1 MKLNKAIFWC
11 GLMLSIG
18 VQPALA
24 ETTKPSDK
32 SDKKVAKPE
41 PATAADKKVAKP
53 EPAPTPA
60 PAAVEAEKKVA
71 KAAPGPV
78 SDPDV
83 AIQMAD
89 DYFNSSRAMTADF
102 VQTGQDGRRA
112 EGKLYVV
119 KPGRMRFEYAEP
131 ATMEIIADGRSVAIR
146 DRKLKTQETYFIEQT
161 PLKFLLK
168 NDVHLKK
175 DVKITNVTTAKDKT
189 IIIVEDSTTFGGT
202 STIGLYFDAKNFN
215 LTQWTVKDPQGYETV
230 VVLHNIDKTTS
241 PSANL
246 FRIPSEGIFSE

>member
-1 MKLNKAIFWC
+1 MKLSKAIFWC

-24 ETTKPSDK
+24 ETAKP

-41 PATAADKKVAKP
+41 AAPAADKKIVKP
-53 EPAPTPA
+53 EPAPAPA
-60 PAAVEAEKKVA
+60 PAEPAKKEVA
-71 KAAPGPV
+71 KPAGPV
-78 SDPDV
+78 SDPEV
-83 AIQMAD
+83 AVQMAD
-89 DYFNSSRAMTADF
+89 DYFNSARAMTADF

-112 EGKLYVV
+112 EGKLYLV

-131 ATMEIIADGRSVAIR
+131 ATMEIIADGRTVAIR

-168 NDVHLKK
+168 SDVHLKK

-215 LTQWTVKDPQGYETV
+215 LTQWTVKDPQGYETI
-230 VVLHNIDKTTS
+230 VVLHNIDKTTT
-241 PSANL
+241 PNANL

>member
-1 MKLNKAIFWC
+1 MKLSKAIFWF
-11 GLMLSIG
+11 GLSLSIG
-18 VQPALA
+18 AQPVLA

-32 SDKKVAKPE
+32 KVVKPE
-41 PATAADKKVAKP
+41 AAPAADKKVAKP
-53 EPAPTPA
+53 EPAAAPA
-60 PAAVEAEKKVA
+60 PAPAPEPAKKEAA
-71 KAAPGPV
+71 KPAGPI
-78 SDPDV
+78 SDPEV

-146 DRKLKTQETYFIEQT
+146 DRKLKTQESYFIEQT

-189 IIIVEDSTTFGGT
+189 IIILEDSTTFGGT

-215 LTQWTVKDPQGYETV
+215 LTQWTVKDPQGYETL
-230 VVLHNIDKTTS
+230 VVLHNIDKTTT
-241 PSANL
+241 PNANL
-246 FRIPSEGIFSE
+246 FRIPAEGIFSE